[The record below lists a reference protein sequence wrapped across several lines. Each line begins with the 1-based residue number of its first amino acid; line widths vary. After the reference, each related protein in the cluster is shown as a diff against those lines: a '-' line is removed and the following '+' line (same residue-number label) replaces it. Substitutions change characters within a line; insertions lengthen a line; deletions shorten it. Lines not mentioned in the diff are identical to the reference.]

1 MAPRV
6 FLIDGSS
13 YVYRA
18 FFAVRNLA
26 TSKGLPTN
34 AVFGFTNML
43 LKVLK
48 AHKPEAVGVV
58 FDAPGRTFRD
68 DLYPEYKATRDAAP
82 EDLVKQLPWIRRVV
96 PALNIETLEVPG
108 VEADD

>member
-58 FDAPGRTFRD
+58 FDAPGKTFRD
-68 DLYPEYKATRDAAP
+68 EIFPAYKATRTIPDA
-82 EDLVKQLPWIRRVV
+82 IC
-96 PALNIETLEVPG
+96 PAYPRKSESGRSTSCTGNR
-108 VEADD
+108 